1 MLTMTQAHH
10 IKYLYEVGINK
21 SLNSISK
28 ETGFDFRTVKKY
40 VEKQDWNERQTR
52 NKPSKIES
60 VKEIIDGILIQDYE
74 ASQKAKTHSSKNIPK
89 TSGRIS

>member
-1 MLTMTQAHH
+1 MTQAHH
-10 IKYLYEVGINK
+10 IKYLYEVKNK

-60 VKEIIDGILIQDYE
+60 VVFCKSEFPVF
-74 ASQKAKTHSSKNIPK
+74 ARIPNNFPPGK
-89 TSGRIS
+89 FVNEFSLANS